1 MRRPLELRLHPP
13 RRRWPWAALAL
24 SVAAH
29 SLLLLWRTEGRWPD
43 LPQAPR
49 RVVVLSPLQ
58 AEHPRERAAPFYA
71 RWSTAGEGELGGA
84 AAPRS
89 PRPGPAVRVPAV
101 QLPRTPPPDSQAA
114 AARPPAGRIGPELGG
129 GRLWVRPLPLP
140 PQDLA
145 KRLNRTNQELAD
157 SVVAVTIQAFLDS
170 IAREPGADQA
180 SLPDWTK
187 EVAGLKFGLDS
198 KNIYIAGLKIPAAV
212 LALLPLPQGNQSQ
225 AFDRSGELYADLRR
239 AAVRA
244 ATLQDFKE
252 AIREIRARKE
262 REREFQKAQRT
273 PPDSTDAGRS
283 PNP

>member
-1 MRRPLELRLHPP
+1 MRRPLELRLDRP
-13 RRRWPWAALAL
+13 RRRWPWAAVAL

-29 SLLLLWRTEGRWPD
+29 SLLLLWRTEGRLPD
-43 LPQAPR
+43 VPQAPR

-58 AEHPRERAAPFYA
+58 AEHPRERSAPFFA
-71 RWSTAGEGELGGA
+71 RRSTAGEGQLGGA

-89 PRPGPAVRVPAV
+89 PRPGPAVRVPPV
-101 QLPRTPPPDSQAA
+101 ELPKAPPPDSQTAA
-114 AARPPAGRIGPELGG
+114 HLPAGRIGPELGG

-145 KRLNRTNQELAD
+145 QRLNRTNQELAD
-157 SVVAVTIQAFLDS
+157 SVVTATIQAFLDS

-180 SLPDWTK
+180 APPDWTK
-187 EVAGLKFGLDS
+187 EIAGLKFGLDS

-212 LALLPLPQGNQSQ
+212 LALLALPQGNQSQ

-244 ATLQDFKE
+244 ATLEDFKD

-262 REREFQKAQRT
+262 RERELQKAQRI
-273 PPDSTDAGRS
+273 PPDSTDNGQS